1 MEISPELLT
10 RPDAVSE
17 QELVPLLIVTVRERA
32 EETIVNLQGPLII
45 NRVSLIGMQ
54 LVVEKYPS
62 RHPLLRTTAQ

>member
-1 MEISPELLT
+1 LEISPELLT

>member
-1 MEISPELLT
+1 M
-10 RPDAVSE
+10 
-17 QELVPLLIVTVRERA
+17 PLLIVTVRERA